1 MKRSILLYGASAGL
15 LIAAMRFVDYRFLI
29 IEHSVEIYGA
39 IVAALFAAVGI
50 WLGLTLTK
58 EKVVE
63 KRVEVE
69 VFVPAGPFV
78 FNQGKADELELTP
91 REIEVLGLMAEG
103 LSNKEMAERLFV
115 SENTIKTHCSRVFE
129 KLGASRRTQ
138 AVQLAKSFGL
148 IP

>member
-1 MKRSILLYGASAGL
+1 VKRSILLYGASAGL

-58 EKVVE
+58 EKIVE
-63 KRVEVE
+63 KRIEVE
-69 VFVPAGPFV
+69 VLVPAGSFS
-78 FNQGKADELELTP
+78 FNQAKADELELTP
-91 REIEVLGLMAEG
+91 REVEVLGLMAEG
-103 LSNKEMAERLFV
+103 LSNKQMAARLFV

-138 AVQLAKSFGL
+138 AVQLGKKFGL